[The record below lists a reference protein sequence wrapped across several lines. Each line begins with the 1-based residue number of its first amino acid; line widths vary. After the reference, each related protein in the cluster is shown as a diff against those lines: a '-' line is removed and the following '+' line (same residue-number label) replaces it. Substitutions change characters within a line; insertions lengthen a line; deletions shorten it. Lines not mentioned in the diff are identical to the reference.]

1 MEPPPLPSSSGRFRL
16 RVQIY
21 PPQEAYNLNA
31 VPLRQFTIVRT
42 PVLALLDLTLQELCN
57 EVVKRFKVIYP
68 GESQVIPAVPS
79 SSLANEACRTRL
91 FAIEKPQDSYGSD
104 LYLGDRVRDVFE
116 DNEIFRVIKGATI
129 RASVEPHRGRSQSVE
144 PTAVFQYGSV
154 GVGKRSYGLSEAGGL
169 LRAQKRQRIATN
181 DPDHPMHS
189 TEGDTVNREVQS
201 PVEHAREVTV
211 IQDSQG

>member
-79 SSLANEACRTRL
+79 SSLANEASRTRL

-129 RASVEPHRGRSQSVE
+129 RASVEPHRARSQSVQSSG
-144 PTAVFQYGSV
+144 VFQYGSV
-154 GVGKRSYGLSEAGGL
+154 GPGKRSYGYLEAEDSI
-169 LRAQKRQRIATN
+169 RAQKRQRI
-181 DPDHPMHS
+181 
-189 TEGDTVNREVQS
+189 
-201 PVEHAREVTV
+201 VT
-211 IQDSQG
+211 DDLDRPLR